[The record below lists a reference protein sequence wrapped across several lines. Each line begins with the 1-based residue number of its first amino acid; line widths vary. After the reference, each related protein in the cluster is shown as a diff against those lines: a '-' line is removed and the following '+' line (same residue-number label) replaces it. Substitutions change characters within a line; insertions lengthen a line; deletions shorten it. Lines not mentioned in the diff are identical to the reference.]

1 MPLSQLRNVNFG
13 RTRLNATGS
22 TGVGYQLLDE
32 TGAVESARTTTGV
45 YQTAPGIY
53 AAYISFPD
61 DFRGQVLWDT
71 GTTFPSTFYATEQ
84 YNVEENDPRV
94 ASIHAQTTYVSGTVS
109 GISSSIDAVANVLNV
124 VSGNVDN
131 VFDVLTQVSGNVDQ
145 INDTTLQTFST
156 VSSMQSQVTQMSGTI
171 NDIYDIVFDL
181 SGTITSLSSSAN
193 ILSSSVYAISSSAT
207 LISASAAII
216 DNSVS
221 MLSGAIADLAGI
233 TGTLGNIETKVDRL
247 IDIQYGRWFID
258 NNQMIFYKED
268 NVTEVAR
275 FDLFDE
281 NGNPTMDAVFDRV
294 KL

>member
-32 TGAVESARTTTGV
+32 TGSVQSSRTTTGV

-53 AAYISFPD
+53 AAYITFPD
-61 DFRGQVLWDT
+61 NFRGQVLWDT

-94 ASIHAQTTYVSGTVS
+94 ASVHAQTTYISGATA
-109 GISSSIDAVANVLNV
+109 GISSSVGSVISVL
-124 VSGNVDN
+124 S
-131 VFDVLTQVSGNVDQ
+131 QVSGNVDQ

-221 MLSGAIADLAGI
+221 MLSGAIAELAGI